1 MVDFPEYYEQM
12 RPSLAPPATPAPVA
26 PAQPIT
32 PRPPLTE
39 AELRAL
45 YLDPNRSDPPIVG
58 PPRPPAPRPAARTEE
73 TPETTNAL
81 EQFQAAY
88 RERLA
93 GGQPQGQLSVLD
105 MLRKRMARDMEGEA
119 LQRVGEFG
127 AGMLASGSPNFFTML
142 GAGSR
147 AAREGD
153 ASRMEQLRRLADAE
167 RQQQELETRQ
177 AAQRAEEEYR
187 RQSLT
192 LREREIAQGNRP
204 QYNVV
209 GQDAAGNAVVMDPR
223 TGRRQTLEGVTP
235 VQAANLNTRSDVAN
249 RQLATR
255 LAEAAVN
262 RDVAARA
269 AAFQPALSETER
281 ATLRRQREAEILESL
296 GLAPLPGTGPASS
309 TTGGGGAGGPAA
321 RIDALGNPIR

>member
-153 ASRMEQLRRLADAE
+153 VSRMDQLRRLADTE

-204 QYNVV
+204 QYTVV
-209 GQDAAGNAVVMDPR
+209 GQDARGNAVVVDMRNP
-223 TGRRQTLEGVTP
+223 TQRQVLEGVTP
-235 VQAANLNTRSDVAN
+235 AQVAAQNIRSD
-249 RQLATR
+249 RTTLI
-255 LAEAAVN
+255 
-262 RDVAARA
+262 
-269 AAFQPALSETER
+269 R
-281 ATLRRQREAEILESL
+281 ATAAGEQAVRDENRRRQERGENALNASEAEQTFQNAFERVRRFGQLDA
-296 GLAPLPGTGPASS
+296 GAGAGAP
-309 TTGGGGAGGPAA
+309 TTSGGAQPSQTLQYP
-321 RIDALGNPIR
+321 RPQQ

>member
-12 RPSLAPPATPAPVA
+12 QSSLAPTAAPTQVA
-26 PAQPIT
+26 PAQPAVVT
-32 PRPPLTE
+32 PNAAATTTTPST
-39 AELRAL
+39 
-45 YLDPNRSDPPIVG
+45 
-58 PPRPPAPRPAARTEE
+58 PARPRPAPVQQNES
-73 TPETTNAL
+73 PEMANAL

-93 GGQPQGQLSVLD
+93 AARPQGQLSVLD

-142 GAGSR
+142 GAGAR

-153 ASRMEQLRRLADAE
+153 VSRMDQLRRLAETE

-204 QYNVV
+204 QYTVV
-209 GQDAAGNAVVMDPR
+209 GQDARGNAVVVDMRNP
-223 TGRRQTLEGVTP
+223 TQRQVLEGVTP
-235 VQAANLNTRSDVAN
+235 AQVAAQNVRSDRTTLIRATAAGEQAVRDEN
-249 RQLATR
+249 RR
-255 LAEAAVN
+255 RSDRAE
-262 RDVAARA
+262 
-269 AAFQPALSETER
+269 QALSPS
-281 ATLRRQREAEILESL
+281 EAEQIFQNAFERVRRFGQLDA
-296 GLAPLPGTGPASS
+296 GAGAGAP
-309 TTGGGGAGGPAA
+309 TTSGGARPSQTLQYP
-321 RIDALGNPIR
+321 RPQQ